1 MFNFTIFILI
11 FHRIRLNNPLKI
23 INMNQI
29 GKKTEEIIE
38 KIENVIINIIKI
50 KIKMIII
57 TLDGLGFSN
66 AYLKFSSK

>member
-1 MFNFTIFILI
+1 
-11 FHRIRLNNPLKI
+11 
-23 INMNQI
+23 MNQI

-50 KIKMIII
+50 KIKMIMI